1 MRSQEYLHAIKE
13 LDPMVGVYQKACP
26 ELVDIV
32 ESGQADSM
40 RAEEVL
46 HRDLADIVQLGAD
59 TLVLGCTHYP
69 ILRGTIESVVGD
81 KVQIVDSAETT
92 AVFVRQNLREFAAV
106 NGEPLHHFL
115 VTDAEERFRRI
126 AGEFLERDI
135 ESLELVSF

>member
-69 ILRGTIESVVGD
+69 LLKPAIARVYPGAFEMIDSAITTAD
-81 KVQIVDSAETT
+81 KV
-92 AVFVRQNLREFAAV
+92 VRTPRSFAA
-106 NGEPLHHFL
+106 
-115 VTDAEERFRRI
+115 AWRR
-126 AGEFLERDI
+126 
-135 ESLELVSF
+135 